1 MITEKTVFRLV
12 IPEWVSKV
20 RIGTIKTVYYVKGD
34 KLPDKYK
41 NAKTRKV
48 GKKLYYVDSK
58 NKKIV
63 KNPTKKGQP
72 EYWNLNGQS
81 FYSNNVTWKQR
92 STIVNFY
99 HKYFSTYVKEQLK
112 QQFPSFLAYKL
123 DMTLTMHET
132 YCRHTPDVTN
142 MWILAKMLE
151 DTIVKAG
158 ILRDD
163 SPQFRMQTSYGYQF
177 VEKEED
183 RKLVLEFKYNKY

>member
-1 MITEKTVFRLV
+1 MITNETVFTV
-12 IPEWVSKV
+12 VVPEWINKV
-20 RIGTIKTVYYVKGD
+20 RIGTIKTTYFVKGD
-34 KLPDKYK
+34 KLPEEHQG
-41 NAKTRKV
+41 AKTRKI
-48 GKKLYYVDSK
+48 GKKLYYIDSK

-63 KNPTKKGQP
+63 KNPTKRGQP
-72 EYWNLNGQS
+72 EYWNVNGQA
-81 FYSNNVTWKQR
+81 FYSNNMTWKER

-99 HKYFSTYVKEQLK
+99 HKYFSKYVNEQLK

-123 DMTLTMHET
+123 DMKLTMYET
-132 YCRHTPDVTN
+132 YSRHTPDVTN
-142 MWILAKMLE
+142 MWILAKMME

-163 SPQFRMQTSYGYQF
+163 SPQFRMFTTYGYQF